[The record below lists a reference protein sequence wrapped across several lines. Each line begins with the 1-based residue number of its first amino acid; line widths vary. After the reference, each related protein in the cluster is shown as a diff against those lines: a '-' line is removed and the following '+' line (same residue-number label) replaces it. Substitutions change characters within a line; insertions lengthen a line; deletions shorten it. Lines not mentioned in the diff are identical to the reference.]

1 MLPYVPSTSYKTCQA
16 PNQKGEQKC
25 SEGFLFTRLWLTI
38 IEYKKWCNDDSFKL
52 WWVMLIRASSLSL
65 SGHFVSIFLPSGFL
79 RSGFAFFLVCLAV
92 YSWSPSSKSSSTLA
106 DDDPTLVFC
115 PQTPSQSP
123 HRSRRHNKP
132 TIQMSTFQ
140 VLLDSVTIFFFQS
153 SVGLSISATRE
164 TWIEEKT
171 F

>member
-1 MLPYVPSTSYKTCQA
+1 MLPYVPSTSYKTYQA

-38 IEYKKWCNDDSFKL
+38 IEYKKWCNKKTPFKL
-52 WWVMLIRASSLSL
+52 WWVMLIRANSR

-92 YSWSPSSKSSSTLA
+92 YSWSTRPKSSSTLA

-140 VLLDSVTIFFFQS
+140 VLLDSVTIFFNPALIVDQ
-153 SVGLSISATRE
+153 
-164 TWIEEKT
+164 
-171 F
+171 